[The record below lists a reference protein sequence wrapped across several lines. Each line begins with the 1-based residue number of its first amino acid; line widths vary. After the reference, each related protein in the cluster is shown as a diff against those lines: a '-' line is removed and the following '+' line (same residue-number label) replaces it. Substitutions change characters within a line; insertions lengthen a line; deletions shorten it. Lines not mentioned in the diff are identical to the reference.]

1 MRIHPVITT
10 GAMTSGVTNV
20 STPAKSA
27 EVTETDADPIAVKGT
42 DAETGPAW
50 IQLHPWK
57 MP

>member
-10 GAMTSGVTNV
+10 GALTSGVSNV

-27 EVTETDADPIAVKGT
+27 EVTETDADLRRQGT
-42 DAETGPAW
+42 DAETGATW